1 MTDKELKDKYLGK
14 RISVPWKHPNPLLRG
29 DRNDN
34 VTGIC
39 KNIGHNSKLPSWG
52 LVVVIGRF
60 PISNVDYTQI
70 KIINNEPATG
80 TNLG

>member
-14 RISVPWKHPNPLLRG
+14 RISVPWTHPEPKVGSRE
-29 DRNDN
+29 DS

-39 KNIGHNSKLPSWG
+39 KNIGHNPSLPSWG

-60 PISNVDYTQI
+60 PIQNVDYSQI
-70 KIINNEPATG
+70 KILENG
-80 TNLG
+80 FDGK